1 VRKPLD
7 PRVIDIGHLEEET
20 VKQYPADRIRN
31 IGMFAHGG
39 AGKTSLTEA
48 CLFTSKATTR
58 LGKVEEGNTVTD
70 YDPDE
75 IKRRISVSAAVAP
88 LEWKDTKIN
97 IIDAPG
103 YADFIGEVRSALRV
117 ADAAV
122 ILMDASAGVEVG
134 TEQAW
139 RQAEERGIPRVLF
152 INKMDRENA
161 DFSAALASARA
172 AFGSLL
178 APIQFPIGSEKNFV
192 GVVDLLK
199 EQAFTYPNPGT
210 GVFETGPI
218 PDDLA
223 EAKETY
229 RQQLI
234 EALADGDENLMMRYL
249 EGEEIETAE
258 IEAALKT
265 CIAQSAVFPVLVG
278 SATGNRGVA
287 QLLDTVV
294 EYLPSA
300 ADARVTGTLG
310 DEDVTVC
317 ADDKNTVAL
326 AFKTMADPHVGR
338 VTYMRVYSG
347 ALKTNSHAWNATR
360 GEDERLGQ
368 LFYIRGKEHLNTDT
382 ITAGDIGA
390 VAKLSTVMTGDTLS
404 EQSRPVALPGV
415 DFPGAAYSASVHP
428 RSKADLDKMGQALQR
443 LVEEDPTL
451 RLSRDPAS
459 GETIISGLGEPHIQI
474 ALERM
479 MRRFGVNVELGLPR
493 VAYRETIS
501 TKTVAEYKHK
511 KQTGGAGQYGHVF
524 LELEP
529 LPDAEFEF
537 GERVYGGAV
546 PRNFYPAVEKGVRE
560 GLEAGPLAGY
570 PVVNVRVT
578 LTDGSYHA
586 VDSNEMSF
594 KIASKEAFKKGVLQ
608 SKPVL
613 LEPVM
618 LLKVTVPDAY
628 TGDVMSDLNTKRAH
642 VSGMNP
648 GPNSTTTIEAHVPA
662 AEIQRYATDLRSI
675 TQGRG
680 TFTSEFSHYQP
691 VPQHITE
698 QVRAAAA
705 KQAEAAHA

>member
-1 VRKPLD
+1 
-7 PRVIDIGHLEEET
+7 VIDIGHLEEET

-31 IGMFAHGG
+31 IGLFAHGG

-75 IKRRISVSAAVAP
+75 IKRHISVSAAVAP
-88 LEWKDTKIN
+88 LEWKDTKVN

-139 RQAEERGIPRVLF
+139 RQAEERGLPRVLF

-161 DFSAALASARA
+161 DFAAALASARA
-172 AFGSLL
+172 AFGNAL
-178 APIQFPIGSEKNFV
+178 APIQFPIGSEKNFL

-199 EQAFTYPNPGT
+199 EQAHTYPDNGT
-210 GVFETGPI
+210 GVFESGPI
-218 PDDLA
+218 PDHLA
-223 EAKETY
+223 DAKDSY
-229 RQQLI
+229 RQQLV
-234 EALADGDENLMMRYL
+234 EALADGDETLMMRYL

-258 IEAALKT
+258 LESALKT

-278 SATGNRGVA
+278 SATCNRGIA
-287 QLLDTVV
+287 QLLDAVV

-300 ADARVTGTLG
+300 AEATPVGKLG
-310 DEDVTVC
+310 NDDVTVS
-317 ADDKNTVAL
+317 ADDKGTVAL

-347 ALKTNSHAWNATR
+347 ALKSNTHAWNASR
-360 GEDERLGQ
+360 DEDERLGQ
-368 LFYIRGKEHLNTDT
+368 LFYIRGKDHLNTDT

-390 VAKLSTVMTGDTLS
+390 VAKLATVMTGDTVS
-404 EQSRPVALPGV
+404 EQSRPVSLPGV

-428 RSKADLDKMGQALQR
+428 KTKGDLDKMGQALQR

-451 RLSRDPAS
+451 RLSRDAAS
-459 GETIISGLGEPHIQI
+459 GETIISGLGEPHVQI
-474 ALERM
+474 ALDRM
-479 MRRFGVNVELGLPR
+479 MRRFGLNVELGLPR

-501 TKTVAEYKHK
+501 AKTVSEYKHK

-529 LPDAEFEF
+529 LPDADFEF
-537 GERVYGGAV
+537 GERVFGGSV

-594 KIASKEAFKKGVLQ
+594 KIASKEAFKKGILQ

-618 LLKVTVPDAY
+618 LVKVTVPDSY

-662 AEIQRYATDLRSI
+662 AEVQRYATDLRSI

-680 TFTSEFSHYQP
+680 SFTSEFAHYQP
-691 VPQHITE
+691 VPQHIAD

-705 KQAEAAHA
+705 KHAEAAHA